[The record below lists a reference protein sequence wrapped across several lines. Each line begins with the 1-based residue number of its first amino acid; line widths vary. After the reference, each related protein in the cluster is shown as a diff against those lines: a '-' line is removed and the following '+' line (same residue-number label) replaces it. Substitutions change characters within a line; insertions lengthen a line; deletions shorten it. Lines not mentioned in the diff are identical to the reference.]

1 MTSTDNH
8 ERYFSPLRYPGGKA
22 RLFPFV
28 KSLIA
33 ANGLLGGEYVE
44 PYAGGAGIGIE
55 LLSKGYVSRLHIND
69 INRPLVA
76 FWKAILTQTE
86 RFIRKVYDTRLTL
99 RTWDMQKAIFSRPEE
114 HDEVAL
120 GFAMFFLNRTSR
132 SGILNGGII
141 GGRNQ
146 TGRWKIDA
154 RYNKRALANRIGAIA
169 RMAGQIA
176 VTGVDAIKFL
186 RGCLGSLSS
195 RTLIYLD
202 PPYYVK
208 GKDLYDDFYEAEDHA
223 AIATF
228 IANNVRRQQWM
239 ISYDNVKPIRELYAD
254 FPGIAYGLSYSAR
267 GARGGSEV
275 MYFAPGLRVPQL
287 SGGMVLRR
295 GATRNVPRVRPTR
308 FG

>member
-1 MTSTDNH
+1 MDSTDGGA
-8 ERYFSPLRYPGGKA
+8 RYFSPLRYPGGKA
-22 RLFPFV
+22 KLFPFV

-55 LLSKGYVSRLHIND
+55 LLAKGYVSRLHIND

-76 FWKAILTQTE
+76 FWKATLTQTE
-86 RFIRKVYDTRLTL
+86 RFIRKVHDTRLTL
-99 RTWDMQKAIFSRPEE
+99 RTWDMQKAIFVRPEE

-132 SGILNGGII
+132 SGILNGGVI

-146 TGRWKIDA
+146 AGRWKIDA
-154 RYNKRALANRIGAIA
+154 RYDHRALAIRIATIA
-169 RMAGQIA
+169 RMADQIE

-186 RGCLGSLSS
+186 RGRLRSLPS

-208 GKDLYDDFYEAEDHA
+208 GKDLYDDFYEAQDHA

-228 IANNVRRQQWM
+228 LTKRVRRQKWM
-239 ISYDNVKPIRELYAD
+239 ISYDNVKPIRDLYAGH
-254 FPGIAYGLSYSAR
+254 PGIAYGLGYSAR
-267 GARGGSEV
+267 DARGGSEV

-287 SGGMVLRR
+287 SGGMVVRP
-295 GATRNVPRVRPTR
+295 GATRNVPRVRPVR